1 MRTIGSLLTIL
12 LVLSPAFSKN
22 QPPEPQDNQVNLEGF
37 LTQGGVVNMIEGE
50 AAYTSPDAP
59 PQTILPNQQLKNGDA
74 IQTGHN
80 GRAEILLN
88 PGYFLRLSANTRI
101 VFLDFAPGN
110 LALKVTSGSA
120 IIEIVTVETLYT
132 YFGWEEPDPAYSIFY
147 DSISVSFP
155 QNRFSTVTGG
165 IYRIDVDPDHE
176 TELRVAKGRAF
187 FAGHRVE
194 KGESASF
201 RSGAA
206 TVAKLQADETDA
218 FDVWSRDRAEFLVKT
233 NQSLKRI
240 QPFRAIRANVL
251 SYLNIEFDDE
261 DEELSRGRT
270 VSVLGGLVSFIQP
283 GVFVLREGEQWT
295 RLEPRAELK
304 YGDRVRT
311 DADGRAQINLYGTC
325 SLFLGT
331 NTEIIYGV
339 RPDGDVAVKV
349 LQGSA
354 LVLFAYGDKEKAA
367 RPVISFATPQI
378 EYEILRDGI
387 YQLTAGSNES
397 EMNVY
402 NGRVRVA
409 GREIKKN
416 KKVVFRNSQQEIHD
430 LSKKSRDSLY
440 VWSLKRASALT
451 RSRRVRL
458 NGIWYFH
465 SAANVHTYVPGT
477 RVFRSPYGGEYQ
489 VQLMRRFRP
498 RFPGRFDR
506 FP

>member
-12 LVLSPAFSKN
+12 FVLSLAFSKN
-22 QPPEPQDNQVNLEGF
+22 QPPEPQDSQINFDRF
-37 LTQGGVVNMIEGE
+37 LTEGGVVNMIEGE
-50 AAYTSPDAP
+50 AAYMPPDAP
-59 PQTILPNQQLKNGDA
+59 PQTLLPQQQLKNGDA
-74 IQTGHN
+74 VQTGQN

-88 PGYFLRLSANTRI
+88 PGYYLRLSANTRM
-101 VFLDFAPGN
+101 VFVDFAPGN
-110 LALKVTSGSA
+110 LTLKIISGSA
-120 IIEIVTVETLYT
+120 IIEIVTIETLYT
-132 YFGWEEPDPAYSIFY
+132 YYGWQEPDPAYSIFY

-165 IYRIDVDPDHE
+165 IYRIDVSPDQE
-176 TELRVAKGRAF
+176 TQLSVAKGRAF
-187 FAGHRVE
+187 FAGYRVE
-194 KGESASF
+194 KGMSASF
-201 RSGAA
+201 RNGST
-206 TVAKLQADETDA
+206 TVAKFKTNETDA
-218 FDVWSRDRAEFLVKT
+218 FDLWSRARAEFLVKT
-233 NQSLKRI
+233 NQSLKKI
-240 QPFRAIRANVL
+240 QPFRDIQANRL
-251 SYLNIEFDDE
+251 SYLNIELDDE
-261 DEELSRGRT
+261 EELSRGGT
-270 VSVLGGLVSFIQP
+270 VSALGGLVSFTQP
-283 GVFVLREGEQWT
+283 GVFVRREGEQWNA
-295 RLEPRAELK
+295 LEPRAELK

-325 SLFLGT
+325 SLFLAT

-349 LQGSA
+349 LEGSA

-387 YQLTAGSNES
+387 YQLTVGTNES

-402 NGRVRVA
+402 TGRVRVA
-409 GREIKKN
+409 GREIKN
-416 KKVVFRNSQQEIHD
+416 DKKVVFRNSQQEIHD

-458 NGIWYFH
+458 NGMWYFH
-465 SAANVHTYVPGT
+465 SEANVHTYVPGM

-498 RFPGRFDR
+498 HFPAGFGG
-506 FP
+506 FPP

>member
-12 LVLSPAFSKN
+12 FVLSLAFSKN
-22 QPPEPQDNQVNLEGF
+22 QPSEPQNSQINFEGF

-50 AAYTSPDAP
+50 AAYMPPDAP
-59 PQTILPNQQLKNGDA
+59 PQTLLPKQQLKNGDA

-80 GRAEILLN
+80 GRAEVLLN
-88 PGYFLRLSANTRI
+88 PGYFLRMSANTRI

-110 LALKVTSGSA
+110 LALKIVSGSA
-120 IIEIVTVETLYT
+120 IIEIVTVETLST

-155 QNRFSTVTGG
+155 QNQFSTVTGG
-165 IYRIDVDPDHE
+165 IYRIDVSPDQE
-176 TELRVAKGRAF
+176 TQLSVAKGRAF

-194 KGESASF
+194 KGMSASF
-201 RSGAA
+201 RNGSA
-206 TVAKLQADETDA
+206 TVAKFKTDETDA
-218 FDVWSRDRAEFLVKT
+218 FDVWSRARAEFLVKT
-233 NQSLKRI
+233 NHSLKKI
-240 QPFRAIRANVL
+240 EPFRAIRANRL
-251 SYLNIEFDDE
+251 SYLNIEFDD

-270 VSVLGGLVSFIQP
+270 VSALGGLVSFTQP
-283 GVFVLREGEQWT
+283 GVFVRREGEQWT
-295 RLEPRAELK
+295 TLEPRAELE

-311 DADGRAQINLYGTC
+311 DTDGRAQINLYGTC
-325 SLFLGT
+325 SLFLAN

-349 LQGSA
+349 LEGSA

-387 YQLTAGSNES
+387 YQLTVGSNES

-402 NGRVRVA
+402 SGRVRVA
-409 GREIKKN
+409 GREIKN
-416 KKVVFRNSQQEIHD
+416 DKKVVFRNLQQEIHD

-458 NGIWYFH
+458 NGMWYFH
-465 SAANVHTYVPGT
+465 SEANVHTYVPGM

-489 VQLMRRFRP
+489 VQLVRRLRP
-498 RFPGRFDR
+498 RLPAGFGGFP
-506 FP
+506 P